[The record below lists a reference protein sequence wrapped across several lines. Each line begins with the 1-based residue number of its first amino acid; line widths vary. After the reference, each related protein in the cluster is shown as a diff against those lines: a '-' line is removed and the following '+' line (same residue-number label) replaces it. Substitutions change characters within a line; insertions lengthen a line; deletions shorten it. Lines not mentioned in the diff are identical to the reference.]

1 MASNLPPG
9 CRVSGIPGNRPE
21 DAAEEAFWDALLT
34 QAEEAGLLSGPRAL
48 PDSWS
53 DPDSPLGKIITL
65 ARDLGAAD
73 GYGEGVSEGMIR
85 CQPPEMD
92 VEYSGPAKVII
103 TYGPTLIELPNKRV
117 FSAYVTKEV
126 RPDPA
131 DETAS

>member
-1 MASNLPPG
+1 MPSNLPPG
-9 CRVSGIPGNRPE
+9 CRVSDISGNRPE

-34 QAEEAGLLSGPRAL
+34 QAKEAGLLAPETLGIYPH
-48 PDSWS
+48 
-53 DPDSPLGKIITL
+53 SPLGKIIAL

-92 VEYSGPAKVII
+92 VEYNGQAKVIV
-103 TYGPTLIELPNKRV
+103 TYGPTLIELPDGRV
-117 FSAYVTKEV
+117 FSAYLTKEV

-131 DETAS
+131 DEVAS